1 MSSRHLVC
9 RAADA
14 IYEQPLGW
22 AGGATGYRRWNAIGE
37 HTGSAHTGFGMCA
50 VEPGGSVPAHV
61 HSFEETFYIHEGIGV
76 IDMPDGAHQVGP
88 GDYGLI
94 PVGTPHA
101 WRNDGAAT
109 VTWAEMQGPA
119 PRSRHGDDTFL
130 VPLAAGMATSVDV
143 RDPRNSRF
151 GNITAN
157 HMDVGKQSQD
167 LLAVSASMRTA
178 LLVYSG
184 ITVKMMADSDLG
196 AQLTTMFMVQY
207 DQDGRAGQHDH
218 PFEETYLILEGATD
232 AEFDGER
239 YRLEVGDIAWAGV
252 GCVHGFAN
260 AGQGPVRWLETQS
273 PQPPARYS
281 YRFARDWEY
290 LGEQLTKDGESGG

>member
-22 AGGATGYRRWNAIGE
+22 AAGATGYRRWNAIGE
-37 HTGSAHTGFGMCA
+37 HTGSAHTAFGMCS

-61 HSFEETFYIHEGIGV
+61 HSFEETFYIHEGFGV

-130 VPLAAGMATSVDV
+130 VPAGSNYQDAKREAHGRIHVIAVTSFAQALRVI
-143 RDPRNSRF
+143 RALPPR
-151 GNITAN
+151 
-157 HMDVGKQSQD
+157 
-167 LLAVSASMRTA
+167 
-178 LLVYSG
+178 
-184 ITVKMMADSDLG
+184 
-196 AQLTTMFMVQY
+196 
-207 DQDGRAGQHDH
+207 
-218 PFEETYLILEGATD
+218 
-232 AEFDGER
+232 
-239 YRLEVGDIAWAGV
+239 
-252 GCVHGFAN
+252 
-260 AGQGPVRWLETQS
+260 
-273 PQPPARYS
+273 
-281 YRFARDWEY
+281 
-290 LGEQLTKDGESGG
+290 